1 MDLEE
6 QLKTQY
12 GNQRPFKVD
21 EHYFDNISEQIFA
34 RIAEEE
40 KAEAQ
45 QPKVTIKPIRRMR
58 PLLVAASV
66 VGLIACATITLN
78 LINGKDNTAQGNK
91 IAKQQKAKK
100 ELLQKEKQQ
109 EIEDAAEY
117 MMIDEDEMY
126 AYLAEN

>member
-78 LINGKDNTAQGNK
+78 LINGKDNTAQG
-91 IAKQQKAKK
+91 K
-100 ELLQKEKQQ
+100 ERATTKRKTTRNRGRSR
-109 EIEDAAEY
+109 IYDDRRGRDVR
-117 MMIDEDEMY
+117 ISC
-126 AYLAEN
+126 

>member
-40 KAEAQ
+40 KAEVRQGLAQ
-45 QPKVTIKPIRRMR
+45 
-58 PLLVAASV
+58 LDL
-66 VGLIACATITLN
+66 
-78 LINGKDNTAQGNK
+78 
-91 IAKQQKAKK
+91 
-100 ELLQKEKQQ
+100 
-109 EIEDAAEY
+109 
-117 MMIDEDEMY
+117 
-126 AYLAEN
+126 